1 MEFASELRLGGQ
13 IWSSGCWRERGDEK
27 NKPEVDSI
35 STVPIY
41 ILFMSRFP
49 PLINV
54 YHFIGNTDVTGK
66 ADDLM
71 DVRIR
76 YTDEGLLRGLIK

>member
-1 MEFASELRLGGQ
+1 MEHWSLLLSSVWVVKFGALGAG
-13 IWSSGCWRERGDEK
+13 ERDVMKK

-71 DVRIR
+71 DQVH
-76 YTDEGLLRGLIK
+76 